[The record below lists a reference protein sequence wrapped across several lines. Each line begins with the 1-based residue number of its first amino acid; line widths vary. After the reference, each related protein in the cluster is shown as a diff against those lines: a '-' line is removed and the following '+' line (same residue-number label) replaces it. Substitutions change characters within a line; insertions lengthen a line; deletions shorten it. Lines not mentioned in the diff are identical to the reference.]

1 MTACTN
7 KARGA
12 VVAALAGVLALGA
25 VPAVALATGSDVSL
39 QIANEHNGSLTF
51 SGVSDTDGDGIVDV
65 KADGLNLDVKIS
77 TVELANTTVT
87 FDADS
92 FDVAY
97 YESNEKGEQLGS
109 VSAVKDPGY
118 YLVVATGKGAYA
130 GQSAA
135 GLINVKPAAF
145 PTFTVY
151 EVNPNDARDLS
162 DKKFMYTGSDLTAG
176 VYAKGLVEGKDYTYK
191 ILKETTDNVDSAQS
205 VALHDAGTYVVYVIG
220 QGKYAGE
227 KEVID
232 INVAQFDFNA
242 CDVTVDDVINSD
254 TKPANPTKV
263 VSTKAGYEGTELDP
277 SLVSLEMVSGTN
289 AANKPVKLFN
299 ELGKYTFTATAD
311 PTDESI
317 DKTAAATQTVYVNKV
332 AGELTYTYKGAA
344 LQDSYT
350 MNLAEWENFDW
361 EAIEVFAG
369 DAKQVRNTGYFL
381 NVVNLATGA
390 NGAGEDMKGDAGT
403 YAITITSNPSEL
415 GYKYGGSKTVIV
427 KVVKDVL
434 DADANVFVTLDDKLV
449 TSIEKEYDGKAITF
463 VPGNTGNLKVTVEDA
478 DGNKLSYGS
487 ANGYSVTIYNE
498 YNENVTGSPIVNAG
512 TYTLVVKSSTYE
524 LTGTTEMT
532 ITINKAD
539 LTNLKV
545 GALKTWSG
553 AEYLPVAGTV
563 NSGKGYTWADLDI
576 QFVRD
581 GEWTNLL
588 DAFSYIKAN
597 DDDLLT
603 LERYDAATGEWGRP
617 VLGRARQGGRS
628 VPPDHQGR
636 RLRLL
641 REELRLR
648 RRGHQLH
655 LGRVPGRRPRAAR
668 VHRRQAGRRVLQ
680 LHRLDVR
687 RRLRQGLR
695 QHQRLRPV
703 RLHHPRRRRDHPL
716 PHGQG
721 HPVL

>member
-1 MTACTN
+1 M
-7 KARGA
+7 
-12 VVAALAGVLALGA
+12 
-25 VPAVALATGSDVSL
+25 
-39 QIANEHNGSLTF
+39 
-51 SGVSDTDGDGIVDV
+51 
-65 KADGLNLDVKIS
+65 
-77 TVELANTTVT
+77 
-87 FDADS
+87 
-92 FDVAY
+92 
-97 YESNEKGEQLGS
+97 
-109 VSAVKDPGY
+109 
-118 YLVVATGKGAYA
+118 
-130 GQSAA
+130 
-135 GLINVKPAAF
+135 
-145 PTFTVY
+145 
-151 EVNPNDARDLS
+151 
-162 DKKFMYTGSDLTAG
+162 
-176 VYAKGLVEGKDYTYK
+176 
-191 ILKETTDNVDSAQS
+191 
-205 VALHDAGTYVVYVIG
+205 
-220 QGKYAGE
+220 
-227 KEVID
+227 
-232 INVAQFDFNA
+232 
-242 CDVTVDDVINSD
+242 INSD